1 MVVVPPV
8 AQLFSHFSR
17 ITINMSGLNNLNL
30 IKQIAQEAKGK
41 LGEQVS
47 GMPPLSSF
55 FYSLLTA
62 SLSSDLVALTVDG
75 LTLFLKKLKTEKKRA
90 VEEM

>member
-1 MVVVPPV
+1 M
-8 AQLFSHFSR
+8 
-17 ITINMSGLNNLNL
+17 NGLNNLNL

-47 GMPPLSSF
+47 GMPLSSF
-55 FYSLLTA
+55 CYSLLTA
-62 SLSSDLVALTVDG
+62 SLSSDLVVLTVDG